1 MHSTPQG
8 KMLFHYDD
16 MILWCRSLEFQLSL
30 ESNQWNEWMKKNHKL
45 NRHGISTKIN
55 SSFFLYSTFS
65 MHFFMLSKRKHVKY
79 SHWQLST
86 IWKFIASIYKLQC
99 QIEFIILVKWKSKW
113 KAIQRQAQ
121 MKSLHSTWQKQKY
134 IHSIESVYWMYQFRL
149 KGNQNV
155 NHTNSKQILLLKLNQ
170 HKNQQL
176 IETL

>member
-1 MHSTPQG
+1 
-8 KMLFHYDD
+8 MLFHYDD

-45 NRHGISTKIN
+45 NRHGISMKIN

-65 MHFFMLSKRKHVKY
+65 MHFFMFSKRKHVKY

-113 KAIQRQAQ
+113 KAIQRQASEVIALN
-121 MKSLHSTWQKQKY
+121 MAKAKTYSLNWISILNVSVSFEGKSKC
-134 IHSIESVYWMYQFRL
+134 
-149 KGNQNV
+149 
-155 NHTNSKQILLLKLNQ
+155 
-170 HKNQQL
+170 
-176 IETL
+176 

>member
-45 NRHGISTKIN
+45 NRHGISMKIN

-65 MHFFMLSKRKHVKY
+65 MHFFMFSKRKHVKY

-99 QIEFIILVKWKSKW
+99 QIEFIILVKVKEQVKGNSKASKW
-113 KAIQRQAQ
+113 SHCIEHGKGKNTFTQLNQYIECISFVWRKIKMLIIQTASRFC
-121 MKSLHSTWQKQKY
+121 
-134 IHSIESVYWMYQFRL
+134 YWNWINT
-149 KGNQNV
+149 K
-155 NHTNSKQILLLKLNQ
+155 TNS
-170 HKNQQL
+170 
-176 IETL
+176 